1 MLRVL
6 FLNDYPMGEARR
18 LNAQGVYPSQH
29 LWGAKELPQFGV
41 EPVFFPDQTWMGA
54 PQRWRFSV
62 QQLQAW
68 MMASRCDAIYSA
80 CQPNTW
86 LLARLRSLG
95 LLRKPLITMVHHP
108 LQSRLQNDAYV
119 AGHDALLFLN
129 ESVRQNTLE
138 RYGSKVRFSRTLP
151 WGPDLSFYTPH
162 PGVTPDVDVM
172 AAGKTNRDFVT
183 LIEAARGQAWRLAI
197 YCANRNI
204 PVGLNIPDN
213 VSIHRNES
221 GNVLNY
227 RELYERS
234 ERARI
239 IAVPLAEVDTL
250 AGLTS
255 VVDAL
260 ALSKP
265 LIMTRNKWLDLD
277 PGRDGFGF
285 TVPVGDVQAWREAI
299 GQTLAGRERGMSEV
313 AADVARCLNMTAYAR
328 ELAHVLKDVFTQ
340 G

>member
-6 FLNDYPMGEARR
+6 FLNDYPMVQARH
-18 LNAQGVYPSQH
+18 LNEQGVYPSQH

-41 EPVFFPDQTWMGA
+41 EPVYFPDETWLGA
-54 PQRWRFSV
+54 PQRWRFGV

-68 MMASRCDAIYSA
+68 LMANQCDAIYSA

-86 LLARLRSLG
+86 LLARMRSLG
-95 LLRKPLITMVHHP
+95 LLRKPLLTMVHHP
-108 LQSRLQNDAYV
+108 LQSRLQNEAYV

-129 ESVRQNTLE
+129 ESVRQDTLQ

-151 WGPDLSFYTPH
+151 WGPDLSFYQPR

-183 LIEAARGQAWRLAI
+183 LIEAARGQPWRLAI

-204 PVGLNIPDN
+204 PPDLDIPGN
-213 VSIHRNES
+213 VTLHRNES

-234 ERARI
+234 EQARI

-299 GQTLAGRERGMSEV
+299 AQTLGGREAEMYV
-313 AADVARCLNMTAYAR
+313 AATAVAERLNMSAYAL
-328 ELAHVLKDVFTQ
+328 ELADVIK
-340 G
+340 GLLVPR